1 MEEAVPVPP
10 PVVAE
15 AVAAEESTSAATSSS
30 SSLPSGE
37 GGEESGGE
45 APTNKKGRR
54 RLRSAILSLA
64 SDEGLSRISFGMS
77 QRSSKSTPTFSCS
90 LDARCE
96 RSKKKAA
103 RGASP
108 PSRSCNSF
116 CCFLLKTIGEMTQQK
131 HLANLTYRLHKQ
143 REMMAPSIELRRRFL
158 ASAYHAQL
166 RNEKEMIASHIGRLQ
181 PGVRRVFMQRRLDH
195 LNV

>member
-45 APTNKKGRR
+45 APTNFKKGRR
-54 RLRSAILSLA
+54 RSRSAILSLA

-96 RSKKKAA
+96 RSKRKVA

-116 CCFLLKTIGEMTQQK
+116 CCFLVKNNRRDDATKTPCKPNVPLAQADGDDGAVDRTQTPVFGECLPCATK
-131 HLANLTYRLHKQ
+131 K
-143 REMMAPSIELRRRFL
+143 RE
-158 ASAYHAQL
+158 
-166 RNEKEMIASHIGRLQ
+166 G
-181 PGVRRVFMQRRLDH
+181 DDC
-195 LNV
+195 